1 MALKLGPTGIV
12 RNNISFYVDFSN
24 RKSFSPNLLNYSI
37 WATGSNTGISTNSSL
52 YGTTGYFILS
62 ANSGRP
68 TETERILSIDPFG
81 YTNSIVWTAI
91 SRDHEDQLVEPEG
104 LAFINAAGI
113 TEKYQI
119 NAIHELVWFLKY
131 HGLWAKMKA
140 IYPFIGGTENT
151 HKYNLINPQTFTLSF
166 YGGVSHSLYGVSPN
180 GIDGY
185 AKTGIIPQRDLIE
198 NNTHMSFY
206 SITSN
211 ASTNSEAT
219 TMGAF
224 SGVTSSMTLS
234 IRKTSNQSE
243 SGLTSDYSSSSLSDK
258 NNTIY
263 TENTDARYL
272 YVSSRSSST
281 NFVLRRVS
289 PTFLTGGVRDILS
302 FTSSVASSQKLP
314 NSELLLFACGDSNGQ
329 PIASSYDNH
338 DSIFI
343 TIGNSLTST
352 DVSNLHYLIENYFI
366 KISTPYSSVLRR
378 PRHGS
383 SVVDTTFLHS
393 QDDGGWNTD
402 FFEID
407 NRKMYRFSTW
417 VKRSE
422 ILPNCS
428 FYLGTYIYNTNRSIL
443 NLISKVSGGT
453 TSNPYFHAGTKIAEN
468 QSDDLNWSLVV
479 GHVWPYNSPVGV
491 TVSGTGG
498 WNFSPDITTRARRSH
513 PDSGVWQR
521 SGKVGGINTGDWKWT
536 IDGKYSRHR
545 SYLYYGTHSMTQSFI
560 YPRVDIVDGFEPT
573 IAELLEGPEPIKD
586 LSPNGNKIYAINNT
600 NFSKSLDSLIF
611 KDSRNVICGTVST
624 PFSANSIS
632 IWFML
637 DNIVGKDY
645 PGFTLFGF
653 KRPSSPT
660 PFALYLGNTT
670 NYIDNE
676 VITIAENTSGVN
688 RTSVTDIPSLNRNTW
703 YNIVLNWNLVD
714 NKYDIYLNGIKQIT
728 TSGTANNV
736 TLNNDVRY
744 VSIGSTSYT
753 NPFLGKIASLL
764 TYNRGLTDAEILSN
778 YYNGKIKYK

>member
-119 NAIHELVWFLKY
+119 NAIHELVWVLKY
-131 HGLWAKMKA
+131 YGLWAKMKA

-281 NFVLRRVS
+281 NFILRRVS

-302 FTSSVASSQKLP
+302 FTSSVA
-314 NSELLLFACGDSNGQ
+314 
-329 PIASSYDNH
+329 
-338 DSIFI
+338 
-343 TIGNSLTST
+343 
-352 DVSNLHYLIENYFI
+352 
-366 KISTPYSSVLRR
+366 
-378 PRHGS
+378 
-383 SVVDTTFLHS
+383 
-393 QDDGGWNTD
+393 
-402 FFEID
+402 
-407 NRKMYRFSTW
+407 
-417 VKRSE
+417 
-422 ILPNCS
+422 
-428 FYLGTYIYNTNRSIL
+428 
-443 NLISKVSGGT
+443 
-453 TSNPYFHAGTKIAEN
+453 
-468 QSDDLNWSLVV
+468 
-479 GHVWPYNSPVGV
+479 
-491 TVSGTGG
+491 
-498 WNFSPDITTRARRSH
+498 
-513 PDSGVWQR
+513 
-521 SGKVGGINTGDWKWT
+521 
-536 IDGKYSRHR
+536 
-545 SYLYYGTHSMTQSFI
+545 
-560 YPRVDIVDGFEPT
+560 
-573 IAELLEGPEPIKD
+573 
-586 LSPNGNKIYAINNT
+586 
-600 NFSKSLDSLIF
+600 
-611 KDSRNVICGTVST
+611 
-624 PFSANSIS
+624 
-632 IWFML
+632 
-637 DNIVGKDY
+637 
-645 PGFTLFGF
+645 
-653 KRPSSPT
+653 
-660 PFALYLGNTT
+660 
-670 NYIDNE
+670 
-676 VITIAENTSGVN
+676 
-688 RTSVTDIPSLNRNTW
+688 
-703 YNIVLNWNLVD
+703 
-714 NKYDIYLNGIKQIT
+714 
-728 TSGTANNV
+728 
-736 TLNNDVRY
+736 
-744 VSIGSTSYT
+744 
-753 NPFLGKIASLL
+753 
-764 TYNRGLTDAEILSN
+764 
-778 YYNGKIKYK
+778 